1 MAMTKREKQRITAQE
16 NTLIGLGFT
25 AIQAD
30 KLRKISMTLQRW
42 HELECG
48 IDGGCI
54 ERNEKTDKPYWRSEY
69 SGKLSRIP
77 DREKGAKKRYLAKE
91 IDKEEW
97 MRIHRKYALMTEAV
111 QQVFRK
117 AM

>member
-1 MAMTKREKQRITAQE
+1 MTPRESAKESIRFWSDQQ
-16 NTLIGLGFT
+16 
-25 AIQAD
+25 
-30 KLRKISMTLQRW
+30 
-42 HELECG
+42 
-48 IDGGCI
+48 
-54 ERNEKTDKPYWRSEY
+54 
-69 SGKLSRIP
+69 
-77 DREKGAKKRYLAKE
+77 KGAKKRYLAKE